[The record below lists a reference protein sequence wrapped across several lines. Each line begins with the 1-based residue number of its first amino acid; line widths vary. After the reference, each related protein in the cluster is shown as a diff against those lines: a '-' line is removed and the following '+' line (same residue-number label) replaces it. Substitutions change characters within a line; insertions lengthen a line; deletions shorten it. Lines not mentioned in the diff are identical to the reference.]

1 MSEAV
6 NKFYIEN
13 VGVKE
18 SDKFVDNLTKEGKSV
33 YEVIRIIKG
42 VPLFFEEHM
51 SRFENSCSLEK
62 KEMLLKV
69 KEIKENIYKLIE
81 VNGISEGNVKI
92 VFNYRDNENK
102 ALFYFIKHSYPTE
115 SMYLEGVKTIL
126 YFGERTN
133 PNAKV
138 INATFKASVENK
150 IKENDAYEAI
160 LVDNQGFIT
169 EGSRSNIFMVKG
181 ESIVTSPLEMVLPG
195 VTRGIIIDLIRKCGI
210 SFREEKI
217 SYKEVKGLQGL
228 FISGTSPQVLPI
240 SKVDNNVFKSS
251 ENLLVKRIM
260 DEYSNRVKEYIDK
273 SK

>member
-13 VGVKE
+13 LEVKE
-18 SDKFVDNLTKEGKSV
+18 AEQFDDNLTKEGKSI
-33 YEVIRIIKG
+33 YEVIRVIKG

-62 KEMLLKV
+62 REMLLKE
-69 KEIKENIYKLIE
+69 KEISDKMYKLIE

-92 VFNYRDNENK
+92 VFNYKDNENK

-138 INATFKASVENK
+138 INTTFKSSVENK

-169 EGSRSNIFMVKG
+169 EGSRSNIFIVKG

-195 VTRGIIIDLIRKCGI
+195 VTRGIIIDLIKKCGI
-210 SFREEKI
+210 SFREEQV
-217 SYKEVKGLQGL
+217 SYKEIAELKGL

-240 SKVDNNVFKSS
+240 SKVDNNIFKSS

-260 DEYSNRVKEYIDK
+260 DEYNNRVKGYIDG

>member
-13 VGVKE
+13 QSVE
-18 SDKFVDNLTKEGKSV
+18 DSDNFNDNLTKEGKSI

-42 VPLFFEEHM
+42 IPLFFEEHM
-51 SRFENSCSLEK
+51 SRFENSCSLEE
-62 KEMLLKV
+62 KEMLLNV
-69 KEIKENIYKLIE
+69 GEIKDKINKLIE
-81 VNGISEGNVKI
+81 INGVSEGNVKI
-92 VFNYRDNENK
+92 VFNYRNDNSK

-138 INATFKASVENK
+138 INTTFKSSVENK

-169 EGSRSNIFMVKG
+169 EGSRSNIFIVKG

-195 VTRGIIIDLIRKCGI
+195 VTRGIIIDLIKKCGI
-210 SFREEKI
+210 GFREEKV
-217 SYKEVKGLQGL
+217 SYKEIAEFKGL

-240 SKVDNNVFKSS
+240 SKVDENIFKSS

-260 DEYSNRVKEYIDK
+260 DEYNNRVKEYIDR